1 MSTCDAFTLFEIGK
15 REIEW
20 RNFAACKNEA
30 RAKLL
35 KGVSCY
41 VYCVPWKPHE
51 SVIRVLSII
60 GLGIKQLRK

>member
-1 MSTCDAFTLFEIGK
+1 MEES
-15 REIEW
+15 W
-20 RNFAACKNEA
+20 AACKNEA

-41 VYCVPWKPHE
+41 DYYVPWKQLESAVRVHE